1 MRGLVFIISGIMA
14 MWLFVVISCKKTY
27 LPLASSANVSYL
39 VVEGTI
45 NTGNGITDS
54 TVITLGHTVTLSG
67 KTSPKPELKA
77 LITVEPDQNAGPGS
91 HGLSERGNGRYVA
104 GPLNLDNTLKYR
116 LRIKTSSGKEYLSDA
131 VEVKSTPPI
140 DSIGYIV
147 HKDGVHLYSNA
158 HDSNNNTRYY
168 RWDYIETWQFHAK
181 YESDYVTNGTEIV
194 PRDRHKL
201 LYVCFNTDTS
211 SAIIINSSAKLS
223 QDVIFQNALTT
234 IPSTSE
240 KIETKY
246 SILVRQ
252 YAITK
257 EAFDF
262 WQNLKKNTEQLGS
275 IFDAQPT
282 QISGNI
288 HCTSNSAEPVIG
300 YISSSNMQT
309 KRIFIANSQLPN
321 YITTYPYQ
329 CEEDSLLYCRGPHP
343 CKNEV
348 DLYLINPNSGNIPTR
363 PILDSINPTIILGY
377 FAADRTCMD
386 CTIRGFQKQPDF
398 WK

>member
-1 MRGLVFIISGIMA
+1 MRGLVLVIFVFMT
-14 MWLFVVISCKKTY
+14 MWLFVVISCKKPY
-27 LPLASSANVSYL
+27 LPPASSTNAHYL

-45 NTGNGITDS
+45 NTGNGPTDS
-54 TVITLGHTVTLSG
+54 TIITLRHTVTLSG
-67 KTSPKPELKA
+67 KTSAQPELNA
-77 LITVEPDQNAGPGS
+77 VITVEPDQNADVGS
-91 HGLSERGNGRYVA
+91 HGLSETGKGRYVS
-104 GPLNLDNTLKYR
+104 GPLGLDNMLKYR

-131 VEVKSTPPI
+131 VDVKSTPPI
-140 DSIGYIV
+140 DSIGYTAA
-147 HKDGVHLYSNA
+147 KDGVHLYSNA
-158 HDSNNNTRYY
+158 HDPNNNTRYY

-194 PRDRHKL
+194 PRDQRKL
-201 LYVCFNTDTS
+201 LYSCYQTDTS
-211 SAIIINSSAKLS
+211 STIILNSSAKLAE
-223 QDVIFQNALTT
+223 DVIFQNPLTT

-275 IFDAQPT
+275 IFDAQPS

-288 HCTSNSAEPVIG
+288 HCTSNAAEPVIG
-300 YISSSNMQT
+300 YISASSMQT
-309 KRIFIANSQLPN
+309 KRIFITNSQLPN

-329 CEEDSLLYCRGPHP
+329 CEEDSLLYCRGPAP

-348 DLYLINPNSGNIPTR
+348 QLYLINPNSGNIPTR
-363 PILDSINPTIILGY
+363 PVLDSINPTIILGY
-377 FAADRTCMD
+377 FATDRTCMD

-398 WK
+398 WR